1 MELNIANVGLLCTL
15 LCTLVGFLTYMA
27 TNKKEA
33 TKEIKDD
40 TSTQTSLK
48 MQLEYISRGVDDIK
62 LEMRDIKSDAKCQD
76 EKINSLMQQVA
87 RLEESEKSLHKR
99 QNEFDTRLNE
109 FERKQIK
116 C

>member
-1 MELNIANVGLLCTL
+1 MELNIANVGLLL
-15 LCTLVGFLTYMA
+15 ALVGTTVGLLTYVA

-76 EKINSLMQQVA
+76 EKINTLLQQVA
-87 RLEESEKSLHKR
+87 RLDESEKSLHKR
-99 QNEFDTRLNE
+99 QNEFETRLSE
-109 FERKQIK
+109 YERK
-116 C
+116 